1 MRSFFSTAGVIPQY
15 KAKNSRSPLQQ
26 QHFICTGYRVASW
39 KSLKS
44 WMIFPSITD
53 LLSFSV
59 EYHGKPF
66 GTPFE
71 SQTFY
76 VFDPLVLL
84 DFVRTRELSQ
94 EGTSLSEWD
103 CLSLWHRCQKL
114 LGSHPSW
121 DKWSLGLGERGT
133 DPSFD
138 VSAVKSSTWRRLS
151 KVVAS
156 SWTVE
161 CFCSHIF
168 SMFSGLYCVVIV
180 INLKKWLYYYWHTV
194 TLITRATESANVS
207 YDGGG
212 HLIGWSMNQVY

>member
-1 MRSFFSTAGVIPQY
+1 MYWCYPPVQSQ
-15 KAKNSRSPLQQ
+15 KQQKLHQ
-26 QHFICTGYRVASW
+26 QHFICAGYRVASW

-59 EYHGKPF
+59 ESHGKPF

-71 SQTFY
+71 SQTF
-76 VFDPLVLL
+76 FDALVLLTTVWLWML
-84 DFVRTRELSQ
+84 DFVRTREPSQ
-94 EGTSLSEWD
+94 EGTSLSEWG

-114 LGSHPSW
+114 LGSRPSW
-121 DKWSLGLGERGT
+121 DKWSLGERGT

-138 VSAVKSSTWRRLS
+138 VSAVQSSTWRRLS

-161 CFCSHIF
+161 CYTHKLCFCSRIF
-168 SMFSGLYCVVIV
+168 SMFSGLYCVDIV
-180 INLKKWLYYYWHTV
+180 INLKK
-194 TLITRATESANVS
+194 
-207 YDGGG
+207 
-212 HLIGWSMNQVY
+212 